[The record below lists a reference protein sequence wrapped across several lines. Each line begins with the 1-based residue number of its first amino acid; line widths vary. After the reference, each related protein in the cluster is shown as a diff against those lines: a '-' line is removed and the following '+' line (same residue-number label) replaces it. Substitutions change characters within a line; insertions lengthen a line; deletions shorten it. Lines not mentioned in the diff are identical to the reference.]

1 MSTSFSTPEP
11 DGDQDSGSLLARL
24 TPRSVAQGAFIVA
37 AIGFL
42 FVFTLRFYLTLFLL
56 LVALIIATVTR
67 PAVDWLARRG
77 IRPKLG
83 VVIVFLVVLAAI
95 TLFVAL
101 VAPLIAGQVGAV
113 TARLP
118 GMYADLRESLTATTN
133 RLVQRLAYGLPEQLP
148 LGSLAPASA
157 ASDGPSLGPVLSYVK
172 IGAQGGFLVVGT
184 LALALYWVL
193 EGELITRRG
202 LLLVRAERREQ
213 IRTVWAEME
222 AKIGGFFRGQLILMG
237 VVAVL
242 SAIGYLIVGLPYAF
256 GLALIAGV
264 CEAIPMIGP
273 TVAMIPAALVA
284 ISLAPDKL
292 VAALLVGIVVQLL
305 ENNLLVPRIMDQ
317 SVGVNPIVTILAIA
331 AFGGLFGVAGALLAI
346 PLAAMVQII
355 VTRLMAMRE
364 TAPEVGRGRVSA
376 LRLDAREIAADVRRG
391 AVADDAGEDA
401 AASDL
406 AGDMLES
413 IASDLDELLA
423 SVEATS

>member
-1 MSTSFSTPEP
+1 
-11 DGDQDSGSLLARL
+11 
-24 TPRSVAQGAFIVA
+24 
-37 AIGFL
+37 
-42 FVFTLRFYLTLFLL
+42 
-56 LVALIIATVTR
+56 
-67 PAVDWLARRG
+67 
-77 IRPKLG
+77 
-83 VVIVFLVVLAAI
+83 
-95 TLFVAL
+95 
-101 VAPLIAGQVGAV
+101 
-113 TARLP
+113 
-118 GMYADLRESLTATTN
+118 
-133 RLVQRLAYGLPEQLP
+133 
-148 LGSLAPASA
+148 
-157 ASDGPSLGPVLSYVK
+157 
-172 IGAQGGFLVVGT
+172 
-184 LALALYWVL
+184 
-193 EGELITRRG
+193 
-202 LLLVRAERREQ
+202 
-213 IRTVWAEME
+213 
-222 AKIGGFFRGQLILMG
+222 
-237 VVAVL
+237 
-242 SAIGYLIVGLPYAF
+242 
-256 GLALIAGV
+256 
-264 CEAIPMIGP
+264 MIGP